1 MIIKYFKR
9 ILWLIIAFLAAVA
22 VAVIFKTAHT
32 GEEIDA
38 LWLIIATACIF
49 VIAYRFYGF
58 FIATKVLVID
68 AKRATPAT
76 TCKDGINYCGTNRWV
91 LLGHHFAAIAGAGP
105 LTGPVLAAQFGYFPG
120 FLWILIGAVV
130 GGAVHDM
137 VVLFAS
143 VRHKGKSIVDI
154 AHEYLGPVGW
164 FLTGLAVIFI
174 ILLTLSVFGLS
185 IINALYQN
193 PWGLYIVSTT
203 IPIALIMGIYQ
214 KIRPDK
220 LVFIT
225 IFGIVCLLGA
235 VYTGNFVAH
244 SQFSFL
250 FNLSKNQLTV
260 AMMCY
265 GFLASILPVW
275 VLLCPR
281 DYLSTFVRI
290 GTMFLL
296 AIGVIIVMPK
306 IHMPAITQ
314 FAAGGGPV
322 VPGPLFPFLFITI
335 ACGAISGYHALISSG
350 TTPKMILSEKDIPM
364 IGFGAMLI
372 EGMVALMALIAATTL
387 IPGDYFA
394 INSNLTIEKLASI
407 GFPVSKITELSQMVG
422 SNLMGRTGGAVSLA
436 VGMANIFSGVFGK
449 YVMPY
454 WYNFALMFEAFF
466 ILAALDA
473 GTRIARFVLQEF
485 LGVIYKPLKRIDW
498 WPGTIFTSLLIV
510 LAWGYLIFSGSISM
524 VWPMFGIANQLLA
537 AIGLGI
543 GTTLLI
549 KYKKVKYIWI
559 TLIPMC
565 FMAVTTLTAAVE
577 LMKIFALKIPTAIG
591 LQVFS
596 LKVDIALIVFIA
608 LVSVLTFITMLV
620 TWIKLLSK
628 KQTA

>member
-1 MIIKYFKR
+1 MKKKFKI
-9 ILWLIIAFLAAVA
+9 ILWILIAFLAAIA
-22 VAVIFKTAHT
+22 LAIIFRAAHT
-32 GEEIDA
+32 GEKINA

-49 VIAYRFYGF
+49 TIAYRFYGY
-58 FIATKVLVID
+58 FIAAKVLGVD
-68 AKRATPAT
+68 AARETPALT
-76 TCKDGINYCGTNRWV
+76 YKDGINYCGTNRWV

-120 FLWILIGAVV
+120 FLWILIGAVL

-137 VVLFAS
+137 IVLFAS
-143 VRHKGKSIVDI
+143 VRNNGLSLVDI
-154 AHEYLGPVGW
+154 AKKHIGPVGW

-174 ILLTLSVFGLS
+174 ILLTLSGFGLS
-185 IINALYQN
+185 IINALYKN

-220 LVFIT
+220 LVAIT
-225 IFGIVCLLGA
+225 IFGIVCILGA
-235 VYTGNFVAH
+235 VYTGHIVAD
-244 SQFSFL
+244 SPFGFL

-265 GFLASILPVW
+265 GFIASILPVW
-275 VLLCPR
+275 ILLCPR
-281 DYLSTFVRI
+281 DYLSTYVKI

-296 AIGVIIVMPK
+296 AIGVIVIMPK

-322 VPGPLFPFLFITI
+322 VAGPLFPFLFITI

-394 INSNLTIEKLASI
+394 INSNLTVDQLAAI
-407 GFPVSKITELSQMVG
+407 GLPVSKIGELSQMVG

-436 VGMANIFSGVFGK
+436 VGMANIFSGIFGK
-449 YVMPY
+449 FVMPY

-473 GTRIARFVLQEF
+473 GTRIARFILQEF
-485 LGVIYKPLKRIDW
+485 FGAVYKPMGKIDW
-498 WPGTIFTSLLIV
+498 WPGTLLTSLIIV
-510 LAWGYLIFSGSISM
+510 LAWGYLIFSGSISLI
-524 VWPMFGIANQLLA
+524 WPMFGVANQLLA
-537 AIGLGI
+537 TIGLGI

-549 KYKKVKYIWI
+549 KFKKIKYIWV
-559 TLIPMC
+559 TLLPMC
-565 FMAVTTLTAAVE
+565 FMAVTTLTAAIE
-577 LMKIFALKIPTAIG
+577 LSNIYWLKIPSALGIQALSLKIDIG
-591 LQVFS
+591 L
-596 LKVDIALIVFIA
+596 IIFIA
-608 LVSVLTFITMLV
+608 SVSILTLITMIV
-620 TWIKLLSK
+620 TWIKLLRPIK
-628 KQTA
+628 TL